1 MTSNAERILIVD
13 DSSLITKMLHVK
25 FGGMQF
31 DVRTAGDGVQALEV
45 IKGWMPDLMISD
57 VMMPNMGGYEL
68 CKTLRQRPETANLPI
83 ILLTA
88 QSGVTEKVKGFESGA
103 DDYVTKPFDFEEL
116 EARVR
121 ALLARS
127 QAQKGESAHEK
138 QGGELIVCFSPKGG
152 VGTTTLAIN
161 LAVTLTQMWEAKTAL
176 IDLALPIGQ
185 VAVFMDLR
193 SNFTLGQMAQK
204 EIILD
209 EDFVLQAMLPHN
221 SGVRVLSAPRAPEL
235 SELITASL
243 IENLFPI
250 LRDNFT
256 FVIVDAGRNFTDAAL
271 SILERADQILLPLS
285 PDLAS
290 LQATAV
296 ALNTFRELEYDL
308 EKIRPILSWTFSQ
321 DALPQKEM
329 ERALGVPIQIVLPYD
344 PRSVVQSINR
354 GTPVVM
360 QAGKSAISEAIE
372 NAAYQLTTE
381 NHLGKPRDNETSVL
395 RRVRKRLVG

>member
-1 MTSNAERILIVD
+1 MTSKSARILVVD
-13 DSSLITKMLHVK
+13 DSPLITKMLRVK
-25 FGGMQF
+25 FGGMEF
-31 DVRTAGDGVQALEV
+31 EVRTAADGVQALEV
-45 IKGWMPDLMISD
+45 VKEWMPDLMISD

-68 CKTLRQRPETANLPI
+68 CKTLRQNPDTADLPI

-88 QSGVTEKVKGFESGA
+88 QSGVSEKVMGFEAGA

-116 EARVR
+116 EARLR
-121 ALLARS
+121 ALLARAL
-127 QAQKGESAHEK
+127 AQKGEIARGK
-138 QGGELIVCFSPKGG
+138 QGEFFACFSPKGG
-152 VGTTTLAIN
+152 VGTTTIAVN
-161 LAVTLTQMWEAKTAL
+161 LAVTLTKMWEAETAL

-193 SNFTLGQMAQK
+193 PNFTLGQMAQK
-204 EIILD
+204 ETTLD
-209 EDFVLQAMLPHN
+209 KDFVLQAMLPHN

-235 SELITASL
+235 SELITATL

-256 FVIVDAGRNFTDAAL
+256 FVVVDAGRNFTDAAL
-271 SILERADQILLPLS
+271 SVLERADRILLPLA

-290 LQATAV
+290 LQAMAV

-308 EKIRPILSWTFSQ
+308 EKIWPILSWTFSQ

-329 ERALGVPIQIVLPYD
+329 ERALGIPIHAVLPYD
-344 PRSVVQSINR
+344 PRSVVQAINR
-354 GTPVVM
+354 GTPVVV
-360 QAGKSAISEAIE
+360 QAGKSAIAEALE
-372 NAAYQLTTE
+372 NAAYQLTAE
-381 NHLGKPRDNETSVL
+381 NHLGQPRESETPVL